1 MVRSKKKKIQ
11 VRTVLDRRINKSAVL
26 IFKSCFFR
34 WMSVW
39 SLAITSVPQL
49 SHPYV
54 TDNYGMAAEGHGD
67 DKVELFISSAWQSP
81 GVCLN

>member
-1 MVRSKKKKIQ
+1 M
-11 VRTVLDRRINKSAVL
+11 
-26 IFKSCFFR
+26 
-34 WMSVW
+34 W

-67 DKVELFISSAWQSP
+67 DKVELFISSAWKSP